1 MARPKL
7 GEGETVR
14 LHMKLPDELMNR
26 IEAWRYDNRIPSNSE
41 AIRQLIERALE
52 PEAYRIVAEAGNE
65 MEKAA

>member
-7 GEGETVR
+7 GEGDTVR
-14 LHMKLPDELMNR
+14 LHMVLPDELMNR
-26 IEAWRYDNRIPSNSE
+26 ITEWRYDNRLPSSSE

-52 PEAYRIVAEAGNE
+52 PEAERIVAEASNQ